1 VNRDQHKNNEGK
13 QMETVIVGTRVP
25 KSLKE
30 KMDQLVEKGLYI
42 NISDLLRDV
51 LRQKFKEDF

>member
-1 VNRDQHKNNEGK
+1 
-13 QMETVIVGTRVP
+13 METVIVGTRIP

-30 KMDQLVEKGLYI
+30 KMNQLVEKGLYI

-51 LRQKFKEDF
+51 LRQKFKEDL